1 MKDIKTIKFDK
12 LVFEMKYLEAELDY
26 SSEVMRSAGP
36 EFQKLF
42 QKEMEERGAKHLL
55 FPEKEKKLNRAQR
68 RAAKKASKG
77 TQKIFKMIAKE
88 LHPDKLVNLSGEEKE
103 KKENRFLE
111 ATEAKEQDN
120 ILKLYAMARELNI
133 EVEDLSEEHFAIF
146 EAKIKDLKQEIK
158 NTNLSWV
165 SVWHRSNDE
174 GKKEVI
180 KKYADFFI
188 SSFQDKTESE

>member
-1 MKDIKTIKFDK
+1 M
-12 LVFEMKYLEAELDY
+12 
-26 SSEVMRSAGP
+26 
-36 EFQKLF
+36 
-42 QKEMEERGAKHLL
+42 
-55 FPEKEKKLNRAQR
+55 
-68 RAAKKASKG
+68 
-77 TQKIFKMIAKE
+77 
-88 LHPDKLVNLSGEEKE
+88 LVNLSGEEKE